1 MKTKEAV
8 DAPPCFLCELPIT
21 RIHFTNSPTETLHG
35 RGQIAD
41 AVVRSPQPKID
52 VITGVDR
59 GSSRRHMDQE
69 FRASAK
75 LLADSPLYA
84 RAVRG

>member
-1 MKTKEAV
+1 MLRSVFSAN
-8 DAPPCFLCELPIT
+8 FLSLGFIS
-21 RIHFTNSPTETLHG
+21 RIARRRRFTC
-35 RGQIAD
+35 GQIAD

-52 VITGVDR
+52 VMTGIDR

-75 LLADSPLYA
+75 LLADSLLYA